1 MRFRA
6 APARRAEPR
15 AGPGS
20 WASASPRARRRTPSP
35 FPTRTW
41 GLRGAR
47 GARRAGRAEGLRGWA
62 SGTQSA
68 RLGSAGPAP
77 LPRRPPEPCAHPRPP
92 SARRASRGARVEGHS
107 ARTMELSESV
117 QKGFQLLA
125 DPGAFGPGAFALVL
139 RAAFQSLL
147 GAQADGAVLGPPPAP
162 RAASAGLAKVEPG
175 LFAKRLLGQMALTL
189 PDIQSTPRSQD
200 RPNTSRGASTPG
212 TLKWDAL
219 RFVPHRRLLSVVSCT
234 EI

>member
-147 GAQADGAVLGPPPAP
+147 GAQADGAVLDHPDLKHIDPVILKHCHAAAATCILEAGKQ
-162 RAASAGLAKVEPG
+162 RADKSTLSSYLEDCKFDRERIE
-175 LFAKRLLGQMALTL
+175 LF
-189 PDIQSTPRSQD
+189 
-200 RPNTSRGASTPG
+200 
-212 TLKWDAL
+212 
-219 RFVPHRRLLSVVSCT
+219 CT
-234 EI
+234 EYQVT